1 MLLLN
6 ISLHK
11 ELTCV
16 NFCFVLLKV
25 FYICVRISTQ
35 FTNEWSFTCMGPKMF
50 IEFSRGNKTLSTNA
64 TDIWLLSCMFS
75 GMGDERTG
83 DSKGFSTGVA
93 HVRLLPG
100 VATHV
105 VGERAGLS
113 KPLTAAIAHVG
124 LLTTVLPV
132 NKQTAV
138 VCWQEG
144 KSCSQLCDFPQISS
158 AFSRAPHT
166 DVL

>member
-1 MLLLN
+1 MR
-6 ISLHK
+6 K
-11 ELTCV
+11 ELVENTRADPR
-16 NFCFVLLKV
+16 LLPV
-25 FYICVRISTQ
+25 QISC
-35 FTNEWSFTCMGPKMF
+35 SFPIPNPSAAASPPLPGLVGYLHARPPLT
-50 IEFSRGNKTLSTNA
+50 
-64 TDIWLLSCMFS
+64 CMFS

-83 DSKGFSTGVA
+83 DSKGFSTGVT